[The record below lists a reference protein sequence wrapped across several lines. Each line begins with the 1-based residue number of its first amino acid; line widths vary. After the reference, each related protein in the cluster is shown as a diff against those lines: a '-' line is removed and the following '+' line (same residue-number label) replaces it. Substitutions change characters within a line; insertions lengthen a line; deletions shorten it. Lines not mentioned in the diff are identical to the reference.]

1 MNTVTIPARE
11 VKAGDV
17 LTILGVE
24 VAVGRDAVTSASTPN
39 RVRIDWPEG
48 FFWVVADLP
57 LTVTRP
63 DPDAE
68 LVEVMARA
76 SYGFDGG
83 TNWGASPDTQK
94 SYRLGASVVLA
105 AAREAGLL

>member
-1 MNTVTIPARE
+1 MIDFGGLTATITDTAIGVNVAARIKLPSDQEGWWHRLPA
-11 VKAGDV
+11 DQ
-17 LTILGVE
+17 
-24 VAVGRDAVTSASTPN
+24 
-39 RVRIDWPEG
+39 
-48 FFWVVADLP
+48 P